1 MRLSYLASAYQDEL
15 IYSRLA
21 RTKSHLGL
29 ENRAFMTKIF
39 EEKNCL
45 INFHFGSHLLVVQEV
60 FGKDFF
66 DIQSSLAQNSMLP
79 FLSNFLSSEAT
90 QELKNNIIQGVR
102 FNPAAIIYRDY
113 KYCPL
118 CSYEDRK
125 DLGETYWRRTFGV
138 SCWDVC
144 SEHGCY
150 LIRIPIKLKNFGE
163 LHIADDV
170 IPKQLPKANFV
181 TADELNIA
189 KRITSIVKGESTF
202 STEVFLKT
210 LSDKNLIYSNKFETV
225 FSRARTKFVRSLSNS
240 LPDLVN
246 KAVILGCKRLI
257 DDDIFSVYD
266 PVILLL
272 TEYFVESRDIQSFS
286 IKNKS
291 YVPQDCRCGTTSEQL
306 QIFHKYSGKFVTQTV
321 FCPNCEF
328 TYYASKGKYPLIIVD
343 YGILLPKTVSDMRKK
358 GYSFMKIA
366 KQLKLSHPRILN
378 IKEGRYKR
386 NFINDLLKKRAEMRQ
401 RFKALTNLPFTERS
415 LEYIW
420 LTQYDREWLFSQP
433 RARMHSRWQTLQS

>member
-189 KRITSIVKGESTF
+189 KRITSIVKEESTF
-202 STEVFLKT
+202 STEIFL
-210 LSDKNLIYSNKFETV
+210 
-225 FSRARTKFVRSLSNS
+225 
-240 LPDLVN
+240 
-246 KAVILGCKRLI
+246 
-257 DDDIFSVYD
+257 
-266 PVILLL
+266 
-272 TEYFVESRDIQSFS
+272 
-286 IKNKS
+286 
-291 YVPQDCRCGTTSEQL
+291 
-306 QIFHKYSGKFVTQTV
+306 
-321 FCPNCEF
+321 
-328 TYYASKGKYPLIIVD
+328 
-343 YGILLPKTVSDMRKK
+343 
-358 GYSFMKIA
+358 
-366 KQLKLSHPRILN
+366 
-378 IKEGRYKR
+378 
-386 NFINDLLKKRAEMRQ
+386 
-401 RFKALTNLPFTERS
+401 
-415 LEYIW
+415 
-420 LTQYDREWLFSQP
+420 
-433 RARMHSRWQTLQS
+433 